1 MFQVNLGIIDARPH
15 ILVQGVG
22 GGGGLELDTA

>member
-1 MFQVNLGIIDARPH
+1 MFQVNLGIIDSQPH
-15 ILVQGVG
+15 ILVQGI